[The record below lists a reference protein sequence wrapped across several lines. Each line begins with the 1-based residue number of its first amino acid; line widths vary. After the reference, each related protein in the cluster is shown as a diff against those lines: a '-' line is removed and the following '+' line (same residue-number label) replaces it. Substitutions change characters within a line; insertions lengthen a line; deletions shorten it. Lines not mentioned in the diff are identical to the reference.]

1 MAFMLEI
8 MTTLTGVVN
17 YSNGPIL
24 RAERLKSPALRGF
37 IARLPCGLPGWG
49 LAINVSVEKPTN
61 HALVLSVML

>member
-1 MAFMLEI
+1 MIRVEMSSMAFMLEI

-37 IARLPCGLPGWG
+37 IAQRP
-49 LAINVSVEKPTN
+49 VD
-61 HALVLSVML
+61 